1 MPNRAGKRPAEVID
15 LNFSVDIDGT
25 QIKQLTMR
33 RPTVRDQLGFEEGKG
48 SEARRV
54 VNMLAHLCE
63 VSSDTILDLDQSDFN
78 TLAEVLQ
85 GFNSPQQETSDEPA

>member
-1 MPNRAGKRPAEVID
+1 MPSRADKSPAEVID
-15 LNFSVDIDGT
+15 LNFSVEVDGT
-25 QIKQLTMR
+25 AIKQLTMR

-48 SEARRV
+48 SDARKI

-63 VSSDTILDLDQSDFN
+63 VSPDTTLDLDQSDFN